1 MAVKIYSAPY
11 YTTTVPDIPGEACRL
26 LSRLARD
33 DVNLLAFTAL
43 PIGTGETQLVI
54 YPLNTPGPPHV
65 GRRTGLVLNGPHHPI
80 LAFLVRGD
88 ERGGALVKTNNR
100 LCDADINVVTSTG
113 LADGKGGYR
122 YLLHVHPQDFAR
134 ASDVLGATHIP
145 SRWDNFELKIP
156 RHFEASM

>member
-11 YTTTVPDIPGEACRL
+11 YTTTAPDIPGEACRL

-54 YPLNTPGPPHV
+54 YPLNTTWLADV
-65 GRRTGLVLNGPHHPI
+65 ARRTGLVLNGPHH
-80 LAFLVRGD
+80 AFLVQGD
-88 ERGGALVKTNNR
+88 DELGALVKIHHR

-122 YLLHVHPQDFAR
+122 YLLHVHPQDFAK